1 MGFVVLFFGILIF
14 NEILILPVFK
24 MQKETRYERLGS
36 PNQSPYAGKRT
47 LEDGKVGKIS
57 VEFVEEEDENGMS
70 IFISVCA
77 RIFSCSLVTSLA
89 SSPPIPPISLTRTS
103 MPHKKIPQSLKKRSL
118 RRNVS

>member
-36 PNQSPYAGKRT
+36 PYQSPYAGKRT

-70 IFISVCA
+70 S
-77 RIFSCSLVTSLA
+77 
-89 SSPPIPPISLTRTS
+89 
-103 MPHKKIPQSLKKRSL
+103 
-118 RRNVS
+118 N